1 MNILIA
7 KTNPNPIYEQIKNQ
21 IKQSI
26 LRGEIME
33 GDLLPSVRGLA
44 KELKVSVIT
53 TRRAY
58 EDLENS
64 GYILSI
70 VGKGTYVA
78 KQDPEILRQKQLLEI
93 NENIKK
99 IIAKSKLIGL
109 SLDDLQ
115 TLIKESYEEEN

>member
-1 MNILIA
+1 MNILIS
-7 KTNPNPIYEQIKNQ
+7 KTNSNPIYEQIKNQ

-26 LRGEIME
+26 LRGEMME

-58 EDLENS
+58 DDLESN
-64 GYILSI
+64 GYIVSI

-78 KQDPEILRQKQLLEI
+78 KQDIEILRKKQLIKL
-93 NENIKK
+93 NEKIKALIK
-99 IIAKSKLIGL
+99 ESDLIGL
-109 SLDDLQ
+109 SLGELQ
-115 TLIKESYEEEN
+115 ALIDETYKEEK

>member
-1 MNILIA
+1 M
-7 KTNPNPIYEQIKNQ
+7 
-21 IKQSI
+21 
-26 LRGEIME
+26 
-33 GDLLPSVRGLA
+33 
-44 KELKVSVIT
+44 SVIT